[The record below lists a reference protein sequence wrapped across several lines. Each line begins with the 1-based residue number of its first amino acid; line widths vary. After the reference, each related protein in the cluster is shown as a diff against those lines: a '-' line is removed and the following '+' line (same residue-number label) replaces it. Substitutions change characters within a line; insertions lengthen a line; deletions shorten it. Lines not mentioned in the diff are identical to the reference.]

1 MIGKSVVLFF
11 MSMSRKEGKQM
22 PDNRYSCGGAKDMIC
37 IDTYR
42 VLDSCRD
49 KDCFEDVR
57 VYLGGCGNEILGRA
71 SNIRAKSAHVL
82 WSCIDIDSVPFNRGF
97 YQLLI
102 RIYTKITCEA
112 CLGPGNVQEFDGVAA
127 VEKKVILF
135 GGEGSVSVFKSE
147 LEGLG
152 CCGGG
157 QSTGANTLPVAVFEV
172 VDPIVLDSKILTCGA
187 PCQCCCSCDEIPDR
201 VCACISSPLSDP
213 CGQSFLTVSLGFFSV
228 VRIERPAQYL
238 VNAVEYNVPEK
249 ECAAPAVEDA
259 CALFRQMA
267 FPTAEFSSTGGAPMN
282 PPNASDCGCRS

>member
-1 MIGKSVVLFF
+1 MA
-11 MSMSRKEGKQM
+11 
-22 PDNRYSCGGAKDMIC
+22 DTRYCCGGGKDMIC

-57 VYLGGCGNEILGRA
+57 VYLGGCGNDILGRA
-71 SNIRAKSAHVL
+71 PNIRAKSAKVL

-112 CLGPGNVQEFDGVAA
+112 CLSPGNVQEFEGVAA

-135 GGEGSVSVFKSE
+135 GGEGNVSVFKSE

-152 CCGGG
+152 CC
-157 QSTGANTLPVAVFEV
+157 STQTSGANTLPVAVFEV
-172 VDPIVLDSKILTCGA
+172 VDPIVLDSKILNCNQ
-187 PCQCCCSCDEIPDR
+187 PCQCCCSCEEIPDR
-201 VCACISSPLSDP
+201 VCACLSSPLCDP
-213 CGQSFLTVSLGFFSV
+213 CGQNILTVSLGFFSV

-238 VNAVEYNVPEK
+238 VSAVEYNVPEK
-249 ECAAPAVEDA
+249 ECATPAVEDA
-259 CALFRQMA
+259 CALFRQMS
-267 FPTAEFSSTGGAPMN
+267 FPLAEFSSTGGAPMN
-282 PPNASDCGCRS
+282 PQVPSGGDCGCRS